1 MGHLD
6 DLIQRIE
13 ALKERIDERRPLT
26 GTERQQL
33 REYYRIGLTYAS
45 NALEGNALTES
56 ETKVVLEDGITIG
69 GKPLRDHF
77 EAAGHSDAY
86 DFMHQLVEKEDI
98 VEDDILRMHDLFY
111 HRIDS
116 DNAGKYRDVKVWITG
131 SAFTPPGP
139 LEIPNR
145 MKRFISELPDMRQK
159 MHPVLYAAS
168 VHLKLVRIH
177 PFIDGN
183 GRIARLLM
191 NLELMKC
198 GYPVAIIPPI
208 RRVEYFQSLESANR
222 NDVTP
227 FNELIAWVVL
237 EAQKEYLRLL
247 G

>member
-33 REYYRIGLTYAS
+33 REYYRIALTYAS
-45 NALEGNALTES
+45 NALEGNTLTES

-116 DNAGKYRDVKVWITG
+116 DNALSK
-131 SAFTPPGP
+131 
-139 LEIPNR
+139 
-145 MKRFISELPDMRQK
+145 KRAGC
-159 MHPVLYAAS
+159 LYGF
-168 VHLKLVRIH
+168 V
-177 PFIDGN
+177 
-183 GRIARLLM
+183 
-191 NLELMKC
+191 
-198 GYPVAIIPPI
+198 
-208 RRVEYFQSLESANR
+208 
-222 NDVTP
+222 
-227 FNELIAWVVL
+227 
-237 EAQKEYLRLL
+237 
-247 G
+247 